1 MIRLENVL
9 KSSLQDVLRTSCR
22 RLEDVFKMF
31 LQDVLKMYDQDDYV
45 GLDQDV
51 FKTSSEDVWVRRI
64 FLSWSKHLGD
74 VLKTSSKD
82 EDERRLE
89 DVFRTS
95 SSRRMFAGL
104 MAKRFFNSPSVLL
117 NFPWI
122 ELQMLLNC
130 CLLHKTLS
138 YRVTLYFVHLS
149 LCLPLGLFMSWIC
162 DLFFHYHCH
171 FPYN

>member
-1 MIRLENVL
+1 MIRFENVL
-9 KSSLQDVLRTSCR
+9 KRSLQDVLKTSWRCLEDVFAR
-22 RLEDVFKMF
+22 RLEDV
-31 LQDVLKMYDQDDYV
+31 LKTYDQDDY
-45 GLDQDV
+45 LV
-51 FKTSSEDVWVRRI
+51 FIKTSSEDVWVRRI
-64 FLSWSKHLGD
+64 FSSWSRHLGD

-122 ELQMLLNC
+122 ELQMFLNC